1 MKMLKSQN
9 FFNGSLEEELYLS
22 VNLLVVCGENIR
34 CQRVYLQHNSFQ
46 MWRIPLPTPDT
57 RE

>member
-1 MKMLKSQN
+1 MEV
-9 FFNGSLEEELYLS
+9 FEELYSS
-22 VNLLVVCGENIR
+22 VNLLVVCGEKIR

-46 MWRIPLPTPDT
+46 IWRIPLPTPDA